1 MSQKPYWVNKTLS
14 SIPRDIDEDQ
24 LAALLLTITEAY
36 MSKSGHSYRLRF
48 MFSTIVTYCVSVG
61 ISPLAT
67 KLIFIEAASMLVDA
81 VEEKDIPESPHPM
94 Q

>member
-1 MSQKPYWVNKTLS
+1 MSRTPYWVTRTIS

-24 LAALLLTITEAY
+24 LAALLLSITQAY
-36 MSKSGHSYRLRF
+36 MSKSGHGDNIRF
-48 MFSTIVTYCVSVG
+48 LFSIVVTYCCSVG

-67 KLIFIEAASMLVDA
+67 KLIFVEAASMLIDA
-81 VEEKDIPESPHPM
+81 ADEKDIPESPHPM